1 MDTRFNYY
9 PCDFMTGKELFD
21 HYQSAAQRQGFGSR
35 EFHYG
40 NILFQALKLEGE
52 EKIFRLL
59 EIAENTGK
67 KIALAYSE
75 PRSEELTDPDIAVL
89 I

>member
-1 MDTRFNYY
+1 
-9 PCDFMTGKELFD
+9 MTGKELFD

-52 EKIFRLL
+52 EKIFLLL

-75 PRSEELTDPDIAVL
+75 PKSEELTDPDIAIL